1 MKCRHC
7 GQPLHLPFL
16 DLGSAPPSN
25 AYLSEAALCAPE
37 TWFPLRVLVCTHCW
51 LVQTEDHAGREALFT
66 HDYAYF
72 SSFSTSWLAHAKAYV
87 QAMQQRLGLGAD
99 SCVVEVASNDGYLL
113 QYVQQAGIPCYGI
126 EPTAS
131 TAKAARALGL
141 TVVERFFGVALAD
154 ELAGAGRQADLI
166 AANNVLAHVPDIN
179 DFVAGFASL
188 LKPQGVATFE
198 FPHLLR
204 MVQGCQFDTAY
215 HEHYSYL
222 SLTAVQRIFAA
233 NGLVVIDVQEL
244 PTQGGSLRVLAARA
258 DATAHPQSTLDGA
271 ARVSQLLATEA
282 AAGLLGE
289 EFYND
294 FQPQASRIKCELLSF
309 LLQCQTEGLS
319 VGAYGAAAKGNT
331 LLNFAGVRPDLL
343 PYVADRNPAKQGQC
357 LPGSRIPIVDEAHL
371 RAHQPDRVLILPWNL
386 RDEVAT
392 QLDYLHRWG
401 GSLLWPCPGW
411 RSLDEQ
417 ARTNSAVPPIY
428 HRS

>member
-1 MKCRHC
+1 VKCRHC

-25 AYLSEAALCAPE
+25 AYLSEAALRGPE
-37 TWFPLRVLVCTHCW
+37 TWFPLRVLVCAHCW

-72 SSFSTSWLAHAKAYV
+72 SSFSSSWLAHAKAYV

-141 TVVERFFGVALAD
+141 TVIERFFGVALAN
-154 ELAGAGRQADLI
+154 ELAQEGRQADLI

-179 DFVAGFASL
+179 DFVAGFARL
-188 LKPQGVATFE
+188 LKPHGVATFE

-233 NGLVVIDVQEL
+233 NGLVVVDVEEL
-244 PTQGGSLRVLAARA
+244 PTHGGSLRVMAARA
-258 DATAHPQSTLDGA
+258 DAAAHPQATSDGA
-271 ARVSQLLATEA
+271 ARVAQLLATEA
-282 AAGLLGE
+282 AAGMLGE
-289 EFYND
+289 GFYSD
-294 FQPQASRIKCELLSF
+294 FQSQSRRIKHELLSF
-309 LLQCQTEGLS
+309 LLQCHAEGLT

-343 PYVADRNPAKQGQC
+343 PYVVDKNPAKQGQY

-371 RAHQPDRVLILPWNL
+371 RAHRPDRVLILPWNL
-386 RDEVAT
+386 RSEVAA
-392 QLDYLHRWG
+392 QLDYVRGWG
-401 GSLLWPCPGW
+401 G
-411 RSLDEQ
+411 Q
-417 ARTNSAVPPIY
+417 FAVAVP
-428 HRS
+428 RLEVF